1 MMRSVVPRARAA
13 RARLL
18 CDVLSASSIIR
29 RSSVATASTRD
40 GLRLAAGATE
50 VVAGRENSCPLGRPL
65 VSRCRGRER
74 SSRGERSRHGHAL
87 EDPMIRARLRS
98 SLLLPASLS
107 LAACYVTATPTSPP
121 PPPPPAPQAE
131 VVVAA
136 PPPPPAPPPPQPA
149 PPPTQAEVVV
159 ESAPPPPAPPP
170 QPPPP
175 PPPSPEHYWVAG
187 YYGWEGREYRWHPG
201 HYERRPHAR
210 AHWVGA
216 HWEVRPRGR
225 VWIEGHW
232 D

>member
-1 MMRSVVPRARAA
+1 MRSVVPRARAA
-13 RARLL
+13 RARLP

-40 GLRLAAGATE
+40 GLRLAAGAAE
-50 VVAGRENSCPLGRPL
+50 LVAGREKFVPPRPSSSIK
-65 VSRCRGRER
+65 VSWAGAFFT
-74 SSRGERSRHGHAL
+74 GERSLHWPAM

-98 SLLLPASLS
+98 SLLLLASLP

-149 PPPTQAEVVV
+149 PPPPQAEVVV